1 MSRLVREITAEAAPL
16 ADPTAA
22 VWACEHLAT
31 GGWAAVFAPAEPGL
45 PTRLGRLVLYRP
57 SAGARLV
64 PASVAVPEAVER
76 VRLELVLPHGG
87 GVRTRTVEGWALGP
101 GGALALLLDLPEAAV
116 HPSLAAWA
124 AVARRALELL
134 GEGRLYPALTSDT
147 YATWRFGPPG
157 ARGKRDLDALAA
169 ALPPYAHN
177 LPAPQADDRTPR
189 IAEPAD
195 LVREFCDALADAL
208 PRTPAAGWATPGNP
222 YADRA
227 TALHPHLAGWAAE
240 AAAERAAQVSVELRV
255 EPPGGRRRAFRAVPQ
270 LRTAADPSLVLDAA
284 ELWADPVRAQRLLGP
299 HAEAEAL
306 LALRRAARAWQP
318 LTRLLAEATPSAL
331 SLDDEEAMELLGDA
345 TDALRTA
352 GVRVHWPR
360 ELVKALE
367 TRAEIGAA
375 TAPGATV
382 DTLLGKDAL
391 LDFSW
396 HVALGGQQLTEAEL
410 DQLAEARRPLVKLR
424 DQWVVADPK
433 LVARLKRQRS
443 RELAPLDALQA
454 VLTGEVE
461 WDGERVAVE
470 AVGAFGELVAGLRNP
485 EGRAPVRVPEGLT
498 ATLRDYQKRG
508 LAWLADMTRLALG
521 GILADDMG
529 LGKTVTL
536 LALHL
541 HRQEQPDTAGPALVV
556 CPASLLGNWQR
567 EAARFAPAVPVRRY
581 HGGERTLDHLAGDE
595 LVLVTYGVLRRDRER
610 LATVKWSLVTADE
623 AQHVKNPY
631 ATTARELRA
640 LPARARVAL
649 TGTPVENNLSEL
661 WALLDWTTPGL
672 LGPLSAFR
680 DRFAKAIERGA
691 LGAEV
696 GEEAADQARRAGE
709 QLTRLTRPFL
719 LRRRK
724 SDPGIA
730 PELPAKTETDHP
742 VTLTRE
748 QAALYEAQVRETMA
762 RIEKADGIARRGLV
776 LGLLT
781 ALKQICNHPAH
792 YLRETG
798 PLAGRSGK
806 LDLLDELLDT
816 VAAEDEGALVFTQ
829 YTQMGRLL
837 ERHFAHRGIRARYLH
852 GATPVPRREEMV
864 AAFQDGEF
872 PVFLLSLKAAGT
884 GLNLT
889 RATHVIH
896 YDRWWNPAVEDQ
908 ATDRAYRIGQDRP
921 VQVHRLTTQGTV
933 EDKVAR
939 LLGAKRALADQIVAS
954 GETALTE
961 LSDADLAD
969 LVALS
974 HGADA

>member
-1 MSRLVREITAEAAPL
+1 MSLLVREIDAQTSPL
-16 ADPTAA
+16 ADPSA
-22 VWACEHLAT
+22 VAWAREHLAA
-31 GGWAAVFAPAEPGL
+31 GGWAAVFTPAEPGL
-45 PTRLGRLVLYRP
+45 PARLGRLVLYP
-57 SAGARLV
+57 PAAGARRA
-64 PASVAVPEAVER
+64 PARAAAPEAVEQ
-76 VRLELVLPHGG
+76 VRLSLVLPHGG
-87 GVRTRTVEGWALGP
+87 GVRTRTLEGCALSP
-101 GGALALLLDLPEAAV
+101 GDSLALLLDLPASGV
-116 HPSLAAWA
+116 HPSLAAWS
-124 AVARRALELL
+124 AVAHRALQLL

-147 YATWRFGPPG
+147 YTTWRFGPPG
-157 ARGKRDLDALAA
+157 MRGKRDLDALAA

-177 LPAPQADDRTPR
+177 LPAPRTGDGTPR
-189 IAEPAD
+189 IAEPAA

-208 PRTPAAGWATPGNP
+208 PRTPAAGWAVPGNP

-227 TALHPHLAGWAAE
+227 TALHPRLAQWAAE

-255 EPPGGRRRAFRAVPQ
+255 EPPAGRRRSFQAVLQ
-270 LRTAADPSLVLDAA
+270 LRTAADASLVLDAA
-284 ELWADPVRAQRLLGP
+284 DMWADPHRAQRLLGP
-299 HAEAEAL
+299 RAEAEAL

-318 LTRLLAEATPSAL
+318 LTRLLTEAAPSAL
-331 SLDDEEAMELLGDA
+331 RLDDEEAMELLGDA

-367 TRAEIGAA
+367 ARAEIGAA
-375 TAPGATV
+375 GAPGASV
-382 DTLLGKDAL
+382 DTLLGRDAL

-396 HVALGGQQLTEAEL
+396 HVALGGEKLTEAEL
-410 DQLAEARRPLVKLR
+410 DLLAEARRPLVKLR

-433 LVARLKRQRS
+433 LVARLKRQRT

-461 WDGERVAVE
+461 WDGERVTVE
-470 AVGAFGELVAGLRNP
+470 AAGAFGELVDRLRDP
-485 EGRAPVRVPEGLT
+485 EARAPVQVPEGLT
-498 ATLRDYQKRG
+498 ATLRGYQQRG
-508 LAWLADMTRLALG
+508 LAWLADMTRLTLG

-529 LGKTVTL
+529 LGKTITL

-541 HRQEQPDTAGPALVV
+541 HRQEHPDTAGPTLVA

-567 EAARFAPAVPVRRY
+567 EAARFTPGVPVRRY
-581 HGGERTLDHLAGDE
+581 HGGERTLDHLAGHE

-610 LATVKWSLVTADE
+610 LAAVKWSLVAADE

-631 ATTARELRA
+631 STTARELRA

-672 LGPLSAFR
+672 LGPLPAFR

-691 LGAEV
+691 LGTDTD
-696 GEEAADQARRAGE
+696 EEAAVAAQQAAG

-742 VTLTRE
+742 ITLTRE

-762 RIEKADGIARRGLV
+762 LIEKADGIARRGLV
-776 LGLLT
+776 LKLLT

-798 PLAGRSGK
+798 PLPSRSGK

-816 VAAEDEGALVFTQ
+816 VVAEGEGALVFTQ

-837 ERHFAHRGIRARYLH
+837 ERHFADRGVRARYLH

-864 AAFQDGEF
+864 AAFQQGDF

-908 ATDRAYRIGQDRP
+908 ATDRAYRIGQGRP
-921 VQVHRLTTQGTV
+921 VQVHRLITQGTV

-939 LLGAKRALADQIVAS
+939 LLGAKRALADQVIAS
-954 GETALTE
+954 GEASLTE
-961 LSDADLAD
+961 LSDADLAE

-974 HGADA
+974 KEFEA